1 MQVREYA
8 SIDRDG
14 VVELWRDVFGYPE
27 PRNRPERVL
36 GELAAGHAQL
46 FVAIDE
52 AGVAGTLL
60 AGFDGHRGWL
70 YRAAVAPRARR
81 RGAGRALVVAAEAE
95 LRRRGCTK
103 INLQTFPDNDAAI
116 AFWKSVG
123 YRVEPRVSMGKDC
136 LDAP

>member
-8 SIDRDG
+8 SGDRDG
-14 VVELWRDVFGYPE
+14 VIALWRDVFGYPE
-27 PRNRPERVL
+27 ARNRPERVL
-36 GELAAGHAQL
+36 DELAAGHAQL

-81 RGAGRALVVAAEAE
+81 RGTGRALVVAAEAE
-95 LRRRGCTK
+95 LRRRGCMK
-103 INLQTFPDNDAAI
+103 INLQTFPENDAAI
-116 AFWKSVG
+116 TFWKSVG
-123 YRVEPRVSMGKDC
+123 YRVEPRVSMGKDYA
-136 LDAP
+136 DAP

>member
-1 MQVREYA
+1 MQVRPYA
-8 SIDRDG
+8 PSDRDS
-14 VVELWRDVFGYPE
+14 VIELWRDVFGYTE
-27 PRNRPERVL
+27 PRNRPEHVL
-36 GELAAGHAQL
+36 DELAAGHAEL
-46 FVAIDE
+46 FVAVDE

-81 RGAGRALVVAAEAE
+81 RGAGRALVVTAEAA
-95 LRRRGCTK
+95 LRRKGCVK
-103 INLQTFPDNDAAI
+103 INLQTFAENDTAV

-136 LDAP
+136 SDVP